1 MRARSGPFEPG
12 VAGTRTVSRK
22 QASRRSGSMCHLYV
36 GDKVGV
42 WLANQHICF
51 NRPRLGRDE
60 SRRLEAGGRPT
71 SLTWRW
77 RGVLVGEW
85 AEDAGRAAA
94 FYMVCHAHSILL
106 RLPPTSRLERKRFA
120 LPSASHTRRTCA

>member
-42 WLANQHICF
+42 WPANQHTCF
-51 NRPRLGRDE
+51 NQPRLGRDGKP
-60 SRRLEAGGRPT
+60 ATGGWRP
-71 SLTWRW
+71 SHKLD
-77 RGVLVGEW
+77 L
-85 AEDAGRAAA
+85 ALAGRAGGACWWA
-94 FYMVCHAHSILL
+94 NW
-106 RLPPTSRLERKRFA
+106 P
-120 LPSASHTRRTCA
+120 RTLGGG